1 MMARAK
7 RNFLCPSNTLQ
18 YSSLG
23 LNKLQYNKCYA
34 FARQTIWSV
43 PWQHFSISPKPFLT
57 FLLEL
62 SFLCL
67 FMSCLRS
74 TIASYHNNFIIPKY
88 FHRIWQKWFIWKY
101 KRKCNS
107 AHLGNCNCRRFGWIS
122 QSSKMWKTVSNANM
136 VAQETFLDLWNNAVC
151 LQHRKFLMNIAL
163 YI

>member
-88 FHRIWQKWFIWKY
+88 FHRIWQKNDLYENIKENVILHILAIATVEDLGGLASPLKCGRQCQMLIW
-101 KRKCNS
+101 
-107 AHLGNCNCRRFGWIS
+107 L
-122 QSSKMWKTVSNANM
+122 
-136 VAQETFLDLWNNAVC
+136 
-151 LQHRKFLMNIAL
+151 HRKLS
-163 YI
+163 